1 MSAVIKEN
9 FSQSRQ
15 KLIQIRARYLQLELW
30 NQRHELWGNASDM
43 TPIDVL
49 QPGVATRLQGFKME
63 SRDFI
68 GNVWDRGRHV
78 EVAGQLDRTNRTVL
92 ISSRY
97 PRAVQNFTSAHELG
111 HLLLHPNLDIMHREL
126 PLDGPGQ
133 QRSWEE
139 READWFASEFL
150 MPEKQL
156 RKEFALRFGAG
167 KFHLTDDTAFALC
180 QASVSSVMLRCRC
193 VRDISFLLAE
203 ANAFGGV
210 SFASLAKLFNVSS
223 KAMAIRLDQLVLVA
237 G

>member
-1 MSAVIKEN
+1 MSAVIKDKI
-9 FSQSRQ
+9 SQSRRQ
-15 KLIQIRARYLQLELW
+15 LVQARSRYLQLELW
-30 NQRHELWGNASDM
+30 NLRHDLWSNASEM

-49 QPGVATRLQGFKME
+49 QPGVAIALQGFEMD

-68 GNVWDRGRHV
+68 GDVWDRGRHV
-78 EVAGQLDRTNRTVL
+78 EVAGRLDRTNGKVL

-97 PRAVQNFTSAHELG
+97 PRTVQNFTAAHELG
-111 HLLLHPNLDIMHREL
+111 HLLLHPDLDVMHREL
-126 PLDGPGQ
+126 PLDGPSG

-156 RKEFALRFGAG
+156 RREFARRFGDG
-167 KFHLTDDTAFALC
+167 EFRLTDDNAFALC
-180 QASVSSVMLRCRC
+180 QTSASSVMLKCRC
-193 VRDISFLLAE
+193 ARDISFILAK

-210 SFASLAKLFNVSS
+210 PFVPLAKLFAVSE
-223 KAMAIRLDQLVLVA
+223 KAMAIRLDQLGLVS